1 MNPSIEIYHKVIEI
15 VRDSQLKK
23 DETIDLEKIY
33 SKIEKVDSQKV
44 KSMQYWNLKNFSPE
58 LTQLIH

>member
-15 VRDSQLKK
+15 VRDSQLKI

-44 KSMQYWNLKNFSPE
+44 KSMEYWNLKNLSPV
-58 LTQLIH
+58 LSQLIH